1 MKKQL
6 TYFKLLLLWFFWGA
20 TIDIIAEYV
29 ISRPAN
35 GYLQTLTVFGG
46 IVFTTLLVRYTH
58 IDITNL
64 KNKLND

>member
-20 TIDIIAEYV
+20 TMDIIAEYI

-35 GYLQTLTVFGG
+35 SYLQTLTVFGG
-46 IVFTTLLVRYTH
+46 IVFTSLLVRYTYN
-58 IDITNL
+58 DFTNL

>member
-20 TIDIIAEYV
+20 TMDIIAEYI

-46 IVFTTLLVRYTH
+46 IVFTSLLVRYTYN
-58 IDITNL
+58 DFTNL